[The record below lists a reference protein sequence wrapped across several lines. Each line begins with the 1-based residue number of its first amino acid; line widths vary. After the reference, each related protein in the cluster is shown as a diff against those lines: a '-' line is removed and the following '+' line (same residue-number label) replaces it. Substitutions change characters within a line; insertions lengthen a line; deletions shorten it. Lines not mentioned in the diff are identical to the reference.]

1 MNADAMYDGFGG
13 SSKASAGKG
22 QRERENNS
30 RRELEKTAWLDN
42 DTTQNTRNANRMMRG
57 KALDEADDGSQY
69 DQFAGRNTTYSENL
83 YSNVHVPAL
92 DKLSKPQLEL
102 AERVSREI

>member
-1 MNADAMYDGFGG
+1 MHADGMFDGFGG
-13 SSKASAGKG
+13 SGRTGAGKG
-22 QRERENNS
+22 QRERESNS

-42 DTTQNTRNANRMMRG
+42 DTTQNTRSANRMVRG
-57 KALDEADDGSQY
+57 RALDEADDGSQY

-83 YSNVHVPAL
+83 YSNVQLP
-92 DKLSKPQLEL
+92 DMGQLSKKQVEL